1 MFPDPVV
8 VVMVGP
14 SGAGK
19 SHWASDHFAANQI
32 VSSDSLRAAVGR
44 GENDLDASTDAFS
57 LLATIIGLRMKRR
70 LSTVID
76 TLGFDPTLRA
86 EWIALA
92 KANLLPCHTVV
103 MSTPDSLCKERNRG
117 RVKQVP
123 ATVLADQLKRM
134 RNVVVDIANEPF
146 DSVHTIEATVD
157 APLTVKTNAPAHAE
171 TAGAN
176 KPAGAERLATPG
188 ALRFGLQLSAFPW
201 PAAEHHDRITEIAQ
215 AAETA
220 GFDSLWVMDHFR
232 QIPQLGREWDD
243 MYEATSTLAFLAAQ
257 TSRLTLGT
265 LVASVTHR
273 NVGVLGKSMAT
284 LDVLS
289 NGRAVCGL
297 GLGWFAQE
305 HAAYGLNFPSVNDRY
320 ALLEDALQA
329 LPLLWGKGAPTF
341 QGTQF
346 AAESLLG
353 YPRPLQDRLPILVGG
368 SGEKRTLKLAAQ
380 YGDACNVFGSP
391 DVVGH
396 KVSVLHE
403 HCRQVGRSPDDVA
416 VTHLATALV
425 GSNAKDLAEKIDR
438 LKVPKRALATMNP
451 GTIHDHVERSRAL
464 QTAGA
469 QHLIVSLP
477 GCRVDDVIRY
487 GDVIAAS
494 RRLTAPGCY
503 TLAGCSLLVIP
514 SNTLPGCLQRFY
526 WCLILLG
533 SECLLLLARWRQ
545 LRWGLI
551 FLVW

>member
-1 MFPDPVV
+1 MLPDPVV
-8 VVMVGP
+8 VVLVGP

-19 SHWASDHFAANQI
+19 SHWASEHFAPNQI

-44 GENDLDASTDAFS
+44 GENDLDASTDAFA
-57 LLATIIGLRMKRR
+57 LLATIVGLRMKRR

-92 KANLLPCHTVV
+92 KANRLPCHAVV
-103 MSTPDSLCKERNRG
+103 MLTPDAVCKERNRG
-117 RVKQVP
+117 RIKLVP
-123 ATVLADQLKRM
+123 AQVLADQLKRM
-134 RNVVVDIANEPF
+134 RNVVIDIETEPF
-146 DSVHTIEATVD
+146 DSVHTIDTTVT
-157 APLTVKTNAPAHAE
+157 APLVAKMNAPRE
-171 TAGAN
+171 SST
-176 KPAGAERLATPG
+176 KPAGATSLATPG
-188 ALRFGLQLSAFPW
+188 AVRFGLQLSAFPW
-201 PAAEHHDRITEIAQ
+201 PAAEHHDRLSEIAQ

-243 MYEATSTLAFLAAQ
+243 MYEATSTLAFLAGQ
-257 TSRLTLGT
+257 TSRVTLGT

-273 NVGVLGKSMAT
+273 NIGVLGKSMAT

-305 HAAYGLNFPSVNDRY
+305 HGAYGLPFPSVNDRY
-320 ALLEDALQA
+320 ELLEDALQA
-329 LPLLWGKGAPTF
+329 LPLLWGKGAPKFHGKRYTA
-341 QGTQF
+341 G
-346 AAESLLG
+346 ALLG

-380 YGDACNVFGSP
+380 YGDACNLFGAP
-391 DVVGH
+391 DVVAH

-403 HCRQVGRSPDDVA
+403 HCRQVGRSPEDIA

-425 GSNAKDLAEKIDR
+425 GTNAKDLAEQVDR

-451 GTIHDHVERSRAL
+451 GTIHDHIERSNAL
-464 QTAGA
+464 RTAGA

-477 GCRVDDVIRY
+477 GCRAEDVLRY
-487 GDVIAAS
+487 GEVIAA
-494 RRLTAPGCY
+494 T
-503 TLAGCSLLVIP
+503 
-514 SNTLPGCLQRFY
+514 QD
-526 WCLILLG
+526 
-533 SECLLLLARWRQ
+533 
-545 LRWGLI
+545 
-551 FLVW
+551 

>member
-1 MFPDPVV
+1 MPMMLPDPVV

-19 SHWASDHFAANQI
+19 SHWAAEHFAANQI

-44 GENDLDASTDAFS
+44 GENDLDASTDAFA
-57 LLATIIGLRMKRR
+57 LLTTIIGLRMKRR

-76 TLGFDPTLRA
+76 TLGFDPALRA

-92 KANLLPCHTVV
+92 KANGLPCHAVI
-103 MSTPDSLCKERNRG
+103 MATPDALCKERNRG
-117 RVKQVP
+117 RTKQVP
-123 ATVLADQLKRM
+123 ATVLTDQLKRM
-134 RNVVVDIANEPF
+134 HQVVSDVATEPF
-146 DSVHTIEATVD
+146 DSVHTIDPNVNGPLETKTKEQSATQ
-157 APLTVKTNAPAHAE
+157 PTGLS
-171 TAGAN
+171 
-176 KPAGAERLATPG
+176 RLGTSD
-188 ALRFGLQLSAFPW
+188 ALRFGLQISAFPW
-201 PAAEHHDRITEIAQ
+201 PAAEHHERLTEIAQ
-215 AAETA
+215 AAEAA

-257 TSRLTLGT
+257 TSRVTLGT

-273 NVGVLGKSMAT
+273 NIGVLGKSMAT

-289 NGRAVCGL
+289 GGRAVCGL

-329 LPLLWGKGAPTF
+329 LPLLWGKGAPAF
-341 QGTQF
+341 QGKQF
-346 AAESLLG
+346 VAEALLG

-380 YGDACNVFGSP
+380 YGDACNLFGAP
-391 DVVGH
+391 NIVAH
-396 KVSVLHE
+396 KVSILHE

-425 GSNAKDLAEKIDR
+425 GSTAKDLAEQIDR

-451 GTIHDHVERSRAL
+451 GTIHDHIERSRAL
-464 QTAGA
+464 RDAGA

-477 GCRVDDVIRY
+477 GCRVEDVIRY
-487 GDVIAAS
+487 GNVIAA
-494 RRLTAPGCY
+494 TQ
-503 TLAGCSLLVIP
+503 
-514 SNTLPGCLQRFY
+514 N
-526 WCLILLG
+526 
-533 SECLLLLARWRQ
+533 
-545 LRWGLI
+545 
-551 FLVW
+551 